1 MAKTVINNYILY
13 TVFDDV
19 VGQAVYTLFD
29 TVNATVQTFYNKKEL
44 QKVIGE

>member
-19 VGQAVYTLFD
+19 IGQAVYTLFD